1 MEEKVLEFITTIR
14 ASFGGSIAIYTCGNC
29 YQFYEI
35 LKVVFPDAEAFDVG
49 HVITKIDGNFY
60 DIRGKFNVD
69 RLKLIPITEPDR
81 IKCLSVN
88 KWTDE
93 RRKEYGMGEEINE
106 RIKKAK
112 EKGLL

>member
-1 MEEKVLEFITTIR
+1 MEKKVLEFITTVR

-35 LKVVFPDAEAFDVG
+35 LKIVFPDAEAFDVG

-69 RLKLIPITEPDR
+69 NLRLTPIKDPDK
-81 IKCLSVN
+81 IKSLSVN

-93 RRKEYGMGEEINE
+93 RRIEYGMGEEINE
-106 RIKKAK
+106 RIKKQK
-112 EKGLL
+112 KKDI